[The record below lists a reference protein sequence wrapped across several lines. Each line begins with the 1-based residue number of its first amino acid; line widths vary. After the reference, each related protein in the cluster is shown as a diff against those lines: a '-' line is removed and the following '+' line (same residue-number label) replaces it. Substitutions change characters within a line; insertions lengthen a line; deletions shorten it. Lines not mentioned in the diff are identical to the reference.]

1 MLQALVVACVVSAAP
16 AAGPPVLVGLDLEYG
31 HATST
36 SDDAITRGALI
47 AVDEINRAG
56 GVLGGRPLQL
66 VERDNRSNP
75 ARGVED
81 LQELAALPDLVAV
94 MGGKFSPVFI
104 EQLPLAHQ
112 LDVILLDP
120 WAAADV
126 IVDNGRTPSF
136 VFRLA
141 MRDSWAVD
149 ALLGQARRRGLG
161 RVGLLL
167 SNTAWGRSC
176 EAAAREWTAHHP
188 GVRLAGT
195 QWFNWG
201 DETLL
206 PRYRALR
213 EAGAQAVLL
222 VANEGEGATLVRELA
237 RLPAAERLPILAHAG
252 VTGGD
257 FPAICGA
264 ALREV
269 DLSVVQAF
277 SFFRTRSPR
286 AAAVLEAARRRF
298 RLTGPEA
305 ISSPAGLAQAYDL
318 VHILARAVDLA
329 GTTDRRRV
337 RDALERVR
345 FGDGLVRR
353 YGQPFSPTRHEALS
367 PADLFLARWD
377 ARGVLV
383 PLP

>member
-1 MLQALVVACVVSAAP
+1 VLLALVVAAVVSAAP
-16 AAGPPVLVGLDLEYG
+16 PAGRPVVIGLDLEYG

-36 SDDAITRGALI
+36 SDDAITRGALL

-56 GVLGGRPLQL
+56 GVLGGRPLEL

-81 LQELAALPDLVAV
+81 LRELAAVPELVAV

-104 EQLPLAHQ
+104 RQLPVAHE
-112 LDVILLDP
+112 LGVVLLDP
-120 WAAADV
+120 WASADP
-126 IVDNGRTPSF
+126 IVDNGRSPSF
-136 VFRLA
+136 VFRLSLRDDWA
-141 MRDSWAVD
+141 MA

-167 SNTAWGRSC
+167 SNTAWGRSS
-176 EAAAREWTAHHP
+176 EVAAREWAAHHP
-188 GVRLAGT
+188 GVALVGPE
-195 QWFNWG
+195 WFNWG

-206 PRYRALR
+206 PRYQALR
-213 EAGAQAVLL
+213 AAGAQSVLL
-222 VANEGEGATLVRELA
+222 VANEGEGSTLVREVA

-252 VTGGD
+252 ITGGD
-257 FPAICGA
+257 FA
-264 ALREV
+264 ALCGPALRHV
-269 DLSVVQAF
+269 DLSVVQSF

-286 AAAVLEAARRRF
+286 AAGVLEAARRRF
-298 RLTGPEA
+298 RLAGPEA
-305 ISSPAGLAQAYDL
+305 ITSPAGLAQAYDL

-329 GTTDRRRV
+329 GTTDRSRV
-337 RDALERVR
+337 RDALEKVR

-353 YGQPFSPTRHEALS
+353 YGQPFTATRHEALS
-367 PADLFLARWD
+367 PEDLFLARWD